1 MLPRHTRKSLALLAC
16 CSLTMT
22 IALAQSETAGEA
34 TDPAPPEPAAMK
46 ALEALVGD
54 PAITVDGQRVPTD
67 TAPVSESA
75 DADLPEPEAMEA
87 LEGLIADPA
96 ITVDGPLRPADMTEG
111 IAEPEIESVTAAQN
125 LRRATYERMV
135 RLLKEKRYPEAKAA
149 AQAVVTLTE
158 QEAGPDSLK
167 LASPL
172 DNLATTQMLNGDLVD
187 AVNNYQRSIALIKQ
201 AEGMLSPR
209 LVNPYIGLGAT
220 FNRAELYEKAEETY
234 LNALRINHV
243 NEGFYNLGQIRI
255 RDGLTETFIGL
266 DDFEE
271 ADFHQTIQLEISQ
284 RRFGEDNPEVAPA
297 MYKLARWYERA
308 GLMEEARY
316 TYQRAQSVIRRSVG
330 KDSPEMIAALEGLAG
345 TYERQG
351 LLGESAGRLKKAL
364 KIVESQPEIDRPKQ
378 AELLVRLGDLF
389 MGSGQEDT
397 ANANYERAW
406 QALSQDPPYE
416 DLLQRYFAD
425 PVRVAGLGW
434 GMLRYGPG
442 VRSDG
447 PDLLEGFV
455 LVRYDVDT
463 DGRTEAITIIE
474 SEPQDLMDKR
484 VTTAL
489 KRSYF
494 RPRYR
499 DGIAAVAEGQLYR
512 HDFRYRPEP
521 PEKRKQD
528 SQPLEPPTGNSGSGR
543 IDYPDADDS

>member
-67 TAPVSESA
+67 TAPISESA

-364 KIVESQPEIDRPKQ
+364 KIVESRPNCWFDSAICLWARARRTRRMRTMNGRGKPCRKT
-378 AELLVRLGDLF
+378 RLTKTCCSGTSPIRCGLPAWAGACCVTAPGSAP
-389 MGSGQEDT
+389 MGRICSK
-397 ANANYERAW
+397 
-406 QALSQDPPYE
+406 ALSW
-416 DLLQRYFAD
+416 FAMTSTLT
-425 PVRVAGLGW
+425 AG
-434 GMLRYGPG
+434 P
-442 VRSDG
+442 
-447 PDLLEGFV
+447 
-455 LVRYDVDT
+455 
-463 DGRTEAITIIE
+463 
-474 SEPQDLMDKR
+474 
-484 VTTAL
+484 
-489 KRSYF
+489 
-494 RPRYR
+494 RPSPSSS
-499 DGIAAVAEGQLYR
+499 QS
-512 HDFRYRPEP
+512 
-521 PEKRKQD
+521 RK
-528 SQPLEPPTGNSGSGR
+528 T
-543 IDYPDADDS
+543 